1 MVSKPVINT
10 AIPLRRYSYGEF
22 TLTVL
27 GEIDSPDERRYRYIM
42 AVVQGTDPEPGLFI
56 TAEDEAGDDI
66 AMRIVM
72 ADGEEVIGHSP
83 GWRDVGAFTE
93 EAISI
98 VSRVLS
104 LSDET
109 PYQLM

>member
-1 MVSKPVINT
+1 MSKPSIAT
-10 AIPLRRYSYGEF
+10 AIPLRRYKYGEF

-27 GEIDSPDERRYRYIM
+27 GDIDSRDEINYRYIL
-42 AVVQGTDPEPGLFI
+42 AVVQGDNPEPGLYV
-56 TAEDEAGDDI
+56 TAEQGAGNEM
-66 AMRIVM
+66 AMRVM
-72 ADGEEVIGHSP
+72 MRDGDEVIARSDR
-83 GWRDVGAFTE
+83 WRDVDVFVD
-93 EAISI
+93 EAMNI

>member
-1 MVSKPVINT
+1 MSKPSIAT
-10 AIPLRRYSYGEF
+10 AIPLRRYKYGEF

-27 GEIDSPDERRYRYIM
+27 GDIDSRDEINYRYIL
-42 AVVQGTDPEPGLFI
+42 AVVQGDNPEPGLYV
-56 TAEDEAGDDI
+56 TAEQGAGNEV
-66 AMRIVM
+66 AMRVM
-72 ADGEEVIGHSP
+72 MRDGDEVIARSDR
-83 GWRDVGAFTE
+83 WRDVDVFVD
-93 EAISI
+93 EAMNI

>member
-1 MVSKPVINT
+1 VSKPAITT
-10 AIPLRRYSYGEF
+10 AIPLRRYSFGEF

-27 GEIDSPDERRYRYIM
+27 GEIDSPDDRRYRYIM
-42 AVVQGTDPEPGLFI
+42 AVVQGTDPEPGLYL
-56 TAEDEAGDDI
+56 TAEEQAGGEV
-66 AMRIVM
+66 AMRIMM
-72 ADGEEVIGHSP
+72 ADGEEVIGHSAA
-83 GWRDVGAFTE
+83 WRDVSAFTE
-93 EAISI
+93 EAIGI